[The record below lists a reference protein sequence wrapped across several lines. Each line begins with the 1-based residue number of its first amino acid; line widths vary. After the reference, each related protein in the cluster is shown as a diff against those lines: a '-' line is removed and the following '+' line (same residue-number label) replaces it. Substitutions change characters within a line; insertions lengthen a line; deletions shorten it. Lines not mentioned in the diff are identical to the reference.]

1 MYMDYSK
8 ISKIVSILIITFN
21 LNSWQKDKLNY
32 YVRMNQN
39 QWIAERKREEEIEEI
54 LKQEVQRIASE

>member
-1 MYMDYSK
+1 MDYSK
-8 ISKIVSILIITFN
+8 ISKIVSVIIITFN

-54 LKQEVQRIASE
+54 LKQEVQRIASD

>member
-1 MYMDYSK
+1 MDYSK
-8 ISKIVSILIITFN
+8 ISKIVSVIIITFN

>member
-1 MYMDYSK
+1 MDYSK